1 MSETIPKPPSGS
13 SGATTEAEGP
23 AETPGGPG
31 RGRHLLT
38 VLLILLVLGGGGFA
52 ATWWVWPEWYGREH
66 AEADLGATAE
76 VRRGTLEITVVED
89 GDVRAAKQKVIRNEL
104 RWPAYIDEVAPQG
117 PISAGET
124 IIRFKCDEL
133 EEQIIQQE
141 QQRTSAE
148 NAVARATA
156 DLEIT
161 TKEQEYK
168 LTKAAQAIEDAREDF
183 GRYVGH
189 GAQDLL
195 QRDDIGSLDLS
206 EHIGEGGEAAR
217 LLAKAESDI
226 QMAERDLV
234 LAEDKLDFKLRA
246 NEELAPSSPYSE
258 NEIRADRLSVDRLK
272 LNVQDARMHLHMLRK
287 YDIPRELRRL
297 WAAMEAA
304 ELAYDRAEVEHQQ
317 AIASAR
323 QDKQAQKM
331 AFRITDKKYQD
342 LLRDRDEHLHFTAE
356 EDGIV
361 VYESGG
367 RRWEP
372 EVEIEVGAKVD
383 PRQQLMIIP
392 DMRTLQIETKVYE
405 SMISAMR
412 SGLKARV
419 RLDAKPNEVF
429 AAHVEHVAPMAE
441 QGSRWTNPGV
451 KTYEVIVKLDEQV
464 DGLDPNMTARVEMIL
479 GRLEDALIV
488 PVDAVFQEGETTK
501 CFVVRGGQAAETE
514 IEVGRSNRTEV
525 EVVAGLEAGDQVLRF
540 RPEED
545 ARDERADAENGT
557 APPGRGGAGS
567 E

>member
-1 MSETIPKPPSGS
+1 MSEANPKPPNGYNIATNEPAPRGRS
-13 SGATTEAEGP
+13 SGWVFAI
-23 AETPGGPG
+23 
-31 RGRHLLT
+31 LLG
-38 VLLILLVLGGGGFA
+38 VLVLGGGGFA
-52 ATWWVWPEWYGREH
+52 ATWWGWPELYGRG
-66 AEADLGATAE
+66 EADTDLGATAE
-76 VRRGTLEITVVED
+76 VRRGTMEITVVED

-104 RWPAYIDEVAPQG
+104 RWPAYIEEVAPQG

-133 EEQIIQQE
+133 EEEIIQQE

-183 GRYVGH
+183 GRYVGQ
-189 GAQDLL
+189 GAEDLL
-195 QRDDIGSLDLS
+195 KRDDIGSLDLS
-206 EHIGEGGEAAR
+206 EHIGEGGEATR
-217 LLAKAESDI
+217 VLAKAESDI

-272 LNVQDARMHLHMLRK
+272 LNVQDARMHLYMLRK

-297 WAAMEAA
+297 WAAVEAT

-317 AIASAR
+317 AIARAR
-323 QDKQAQKM
+323 QDKQAQEM
-331 AFRITDKKYQD
+331 AFRITDKRYQD

-372 EVEIEVGAKVD
+372 EVEIEVGAKVN

-441 QGSRWTNPGV
+441 QGSRWMNPGV
-451 KTYEVIVKLDEQV
+451 KTYEVVVKLDEQV
-464 DGLDPNMTARVEMIL
+464 KGLDPNMTARVEMIL
-479 GRLEDALIV
+479 GRVDDALIV
-488 PVDAVFQEGETTK
+488 PVDAVFQEGEVTK

-525 EVVAGLEAGDQVLRF
+525 EIVAGLKAGEQVLRF

-545 ARDERADAENGT
+545 AHSKGADEKNGT
-557 APPGRGGAGS
+557 APPGRGGAAS